1 MKTNLIFAAIVL
13 VARTAIAQ
21 PPAWVAQPHYWV
33 PEINPTP
40 DQIVRVQQLPSVAAI
55 ANAAESQ
62 GVAIRQ
68 IFLTSGQ
75 VTVVYKYNDWK
86 DYDPLLPASPRRG
99 APPLTRSHGPIVPPL
114 PAVAPGNSGRCPCFA
129 DCGLRSAGVR
139 LRFRLTIPGFG
150 RRPLAP
156 AMVRITIGATIM
168 GALTARA
175 TIVALPIV
183 TAIPAGASAAGAET
197 RRCGLMRSFSFPSK
211 ITIKKTA
218 FVAMPHLKGSDCPTC
233 ILSAA
238 TPLLS
243 NTRSTCCR

>member
-21 PPAWVAQPHYWV
+21 AAGVGGSAALLV

-75 VTVVYKYNDWK
+75 VTVVYKYNDGRITTLC
-86 DYDPLLPASPRRG
+86 YQLPPPWGS
-99 APPLTRSHGPIVPPL
+99 PLTRSHGPICSAV
-114 PAVAPGNSGRCPCFA
+114 ASVAPGNSGRCPCFA

-139 LRFRLTIPGFG
+139 LRFRLLS
-150 RRPLAP
+150 LAL
-156 AMVRITIGATIM
+156 VGAHWHR
-168 GALTARA
+168 LWF
-175 TIVALPIV
+175 VLP
-183 TAIPAGASAAGAET
+183 
-197 RRCGLMRSFSFPSK
+197 
-211 ITIKKTA
+211 
-218 FVAMPHLKGSDCPTC
+218 
-233 ILSAA
+233 
-238 TPLLS
+238 
-243 NTRSTCCR
+243 